1 MGQLQI
7 ALLVIGAAIIAAV
20 VAYNLWQSRKWQ
32 RQIDGAEDADTL
44 ISGGAGGVEPAGLSE
59 LTLIPGERIE
69 PAPLAPDVAPRP
81 RLIPLQ
87 IDPLVDAIA
96 SFVLEPIRS
105 GDVLLPR
112 LPKAARAG
120 AKRMLFEGRNAA
132 TGKWEPLQAQQSYAE
147 LQAAVQLCNRGGPI
161 NAIEFSEFIAK
172 CHELGDALGVSPDL
186 PDMAE
191 ALEQARQ
198 LDAFASENDAQ
209 LSITLKARSVPW
221 GIDFLKQKAQ
231 AAGFV
236 PGAEAG
242 RMVLL
247 YQDVE
252 QPAAPLVQLQFDSRA
267 DLADSASAVSHV
279 TLLLEVPQAPQA
291 LKPYARMRQAARDL
305 SATLDAAVVDDNGMS
320 LSDAALDH
328 IEKQLG
334 RLYDVLDQRGLAA
347 GSPAAQ
353 RLFS

>member
-7 ALLVIGAAIIAAV
+7 ALIVIGAVIIAAV
-20 VAYNLWQSRKWQ
+20 VAYNAWQSGKLRRQ
-32 RQIDGAEDADTL
+32 RQAVQANDPARAEP
-44 ISGGAGGVEPAGLSE
+44 VEPGGLDG
-59 LTLIPGERIE
+59 LAADGVTVE
-69 PAPLAPDVAPRP
+69 PVPPAAEAAPRP
-81 RLIPLQ
+81 RLLPLQ
-87 IDPLVDAIA
+87 IDPLIDAIA
-96 SFVLEPIRS
+96 SFVLEPART

-132 TGKWEPLQAQQSYAE
+132 TGQWEPLQPQHGYAE
-147 LQAAVQLCNRGGPI
+147 LQAAVQLSNRGGPI

-172 CHELGDALGVSPDL
+172 CHELGEALGVQPDL

-191 ALEQARQ
+191 ALEQARA
-198 LDAFASENDAQ
+198 LDAFASANDAQ
-209 LSITLKARSVPW
+209 LSITLRARSVPW
-221 GIDFLKQKAQ
+221 EVDYLRQRAQ

-236 PGAEAG
+236 AGAEAG

-252 QPAAPLVQLQFDSRA
+252 QTPVPLVHLQFDARA
-267 DLADSASAVSHV
+267 DLADNAAAVSHA
-279 TLLLEVPQAPQA
+279 TLLLEVPQAPMA
-291 LKPYARMRQAARDL
+291 LKPFSRLRQAAREL
-305 SATLDAAVVDDNGMS
+305 AQALDAAVVDDNNAP

-328 IEKQLG
+328 IEKQLD
-334 RLYDVLDQRGLAA
+334 RLYQVLDQHGLPA

>member
-7 ALLVIGAAIIAAV
+7 ALLVIGAIIIAAV
-20 VAYNLWQSRKWQ
+20 LAYNAWQSGKWKRQ
-32 RQIDGAEDADTL
+32 RAASERETL
-44 ISGGAGGVEPAGLSE
+44 ITGTGPIEPGGMSE
-59 LTLIPGERIE
+59 LTLPGERLE
-69 PAPLAPDVAPRP
+69 PAPLAPEIAPRP

-87 IDPLVDAIA
+87 IDPLIDAIA
-96 SFVLEPIRS
+96 SFVLDPARQ

-132 TGKWEPLQAQQSYAE
+132 TGKWEALQVQQTYAE
-147 LQAAVQLCNRGGPI
+147 LQAAVQLSNRGGPI

-172 CHELGDALGVSPDL
+172 CHELGDALGVPPDL
-186 PDMAE
+186 PDMPE

-198 LDAFASENDAQ
+198 LDAFAGENDAQ

-221 GIDFLKQKAQ
+221 GVDFLKQQAQ

-247 YQDVE
+247 YQDIE
-252 QPAAPLVQLQFDSRA
+252 QPSAPLVHLQFDSRA
-267 DLADSASAVSHV
+267 DLADGASAVSHA
-279 TLLLEVPQAPQA
+279 TLLLEVPQSPQT

-305 SATLDAAVVDDNGMS
+305 SAALDAAVVDDNGMP

-328 IEKQLG
+328 IERQLG
-334 RLYDVLDQRGLAA
+334 MLYEVLEQRGLPA
-347 GSPAAQ
+347 GSAATQ

>member
-7 ALLVIGAAIIAAV
+7 ALLVIGAIIIAAV
-20 VAYNLWQSRKWQ
+20 VAYNAWQSGKW
-32 RQIDGAEDADTL
+32 RRRRGADEGETL
-44 ISGGAGGVEPAGLSE
+44 LPGNGPIEPGGLSE
-59 LTLIPGERIE
+59 LTLPGEGIE
-69 PAPLAPDVAPRP
+69 PARLAPDIAPRP
-81 RLIPLQ
+81 RLFVLQ
-87 IDPLVDAIA
+87 IDPLIDAIA
-96 SFVLEPIRS
+96 SFVLEPARP

-120 AKRMLFEGRNAA
+120 GKRMLFEGRNAA
-132 TGKWEPLQAQQSYAE
+132 SGKWEPLQAQQAYAE

-161 NAIEFSEFIAK
+161 NAIEFSEFVAK
-172 CHELGDALGVSPDL
+172 CHELGDAIGVSPDL
-186 PDMAE
+186 PDMAD

-198 LDAFASENDAQ
+198 LDAFAGENDAQ
-209 LSITLKARSVPW
+209 LSITLRARSVPW
-221 GIDFLKQKAQ
+221 GIDFLKQQAQ

-236 PGAEAG
+236 PGSEAG

-252 QPAAPLVQLQFDSRA
+252 QPAAPLVLLQFDSRA
-267 DLADSASAVSHV
+267 DLADSASAVSHA
-279 TLLLEVPQAPQA
+279 TLLLEVPQSPQS
-291 LKPYARMRQAARDL
+291 LRPYARMRQAARDL
-305 SATLDAAVVDDNGMS
+305 STALDAALVDDNGMI

-334 RLYDVLDQRGLAA
+334 MLYEVLEQRGLAA
-347 GSPAAQ
+347 GSAAAQ